1 MHNKRKIFSRLG
13 MLDFIKQDR
22 SHKHRVHPI
31 ASRLPLNHWFECLE
45 SIDRLSSQRL
55 ELVHAPGEQ
64 LGESR
69 LWPMHTKTTLQQNK
83 LFWAEDTR
91 IFLDELRL
99 DLSIDQW
106 QLRGAA

>member
-1 MHNKRKIFSRLG
+1 LG
-13 MLDFIKQDR
+13 SQGLKLI
-22 SHKHRVHPI
+22 HPP
-31 ASRLPLNHWFECLE
+31 R
-45 SIDRLSSQRL
+45 
-55 ELVHAPGEQ
+55 EQ
-64 LGESR
+64 LGELR

>member
-1 MHNKRKIFSRLG
+1 
-13 MLDFIKQDR
+13 
-22 SHKHRVHPI
+22 
-31 ASRLPLNHWFECLE
+31 
-45 SIDRLSSQRL
+45 
-55 ELVHAPGEQ
+55 
-64 LGESR
+64 
-69 LWPMHTKTTLQQNK
+69 MHTKTTLQQNK